1 MDLSHCGQLTYHIAE
16 GTNSI
21 GEWTYH
27 AADNEWTHH
36 TVDNKWTYHIVDNSL
51 ITVRTMQLF
60 HAVFQD
66 EASLV

>member
-1 MDLSHCGQLTYHIAE
+1 MDLLHCGQLTYHIADK
-16 GTNSI
+16 
-21 GEWTYH
+21 EWTYH
-27 AADNEWTHH
+27 TVDNEWTYH
-36 TVDNKWTYHIVDNSL
+36 TVDNKWTYHTVDNSL